1 MQHICKYCNKE
12 FDKATQL
19 GSHIIRCK
27 SNPKYEEIRKSIA
40 NKMNI
45 HSKEKHPK
53 IVFNLVCPV
62 CNSTYTVVT
71 TQHKFD
77 IGDYKHTCSSSCAHK
92 LSAMNTNIKDKNT
105 KISKSFKYRKQEH
118 IPTNRILKTFTCIC
132 CGKNYN
138 LKEHKSQKYCSI
150 ECSKK
155 YKHYLLSEAA
165 KKRGIG
171 GYVENS
177 INNCKQGRYKGI
189 KCDSSWELAFIL
201 WNEMQGKSIQRY
213 KGYLTYMF
221 EDKLCKYYPDFII
234 DDKIYEIKGY
244 YSSRAKAKHEQ
255 HPEVILLGR
264 EEMIPIIEEVKE
276 KYGNN
281 FIELYD

>member
-1 MQHICKYCNKE
+1 MDNLHICKYCGKS
-12 FDKATQL
+12 FDSGRAL
-19 GSHIIRCK
+19 GSHYLHCNKNPNITEMIEKRANTKRERFGKHLMILYCK
-27 SNPKYEEIRKSIA
+27 NCGKEYQLYISDREYKTGKYKTCCSTECSHQLSSKNRDLDTINKKKSA
-40 NKMNI
+40 TL
-45 HSKEKHPK
+45 KEYYKDK
-53 IVFNLVCPV
+53 L
-62 CNSTYTVVT
+62 
-71 TQHKFD
+71 KF
-77 IGDYKHTCSSSCAHK
+77 YTCSTCGKQYTKSMHKSYEYCSLKCSNIGKHNK
-92 LSAMNTNIKDKNT
+92 LSD
-105 KISKSFKYRKQEH
+105 
-118 IPTNRILKTFTCIC
+118 
-132 CGKNYN
+132 
-138 LKEHKSQKYCSI
+138 
-150 ECSKK
+150 
-155 YKHYLLSEAA
+155 AA

-171 GYVENS
+171 GFVENS

-213 KGYLTYMF
+213 KGYLTYIF